1 MIFPASG
8 KNQPALQASLW
19 TGHPQFY
26 SRARHFLSRGLMP
39 FGHLCSSAH
48 KWGTGVQGVP
58 VWLLRNQ
65 STKWSKAGLAFSL
78 LNLGRYRNGLKAD
91 FLPRQSPLMEWA
103 EETAASQVM
112 WGPGGVSV
120 PSFAS

>member
-1 MIFPASG
+1 
-8 KNQPALQASLW
+8 
-19 TGHPQFY
+19 
-26 SRARHFLSRGLMP
+26 MP

-48 KWGTGVQGVP
+48 KWGTGAQGVP